1 MPKKGPDIKKLE
13 KIMNNIKS
21 VGTKGIWIRELARQT
36 NMPVSTI
43 HFYIS
48 KFLPNQVEIE
58 TAKIGKFNH
67 SQMKIVK
74 LKVKK

>member
-13 KIMNNIKS
+13 RIMNTIKS

-36 NMPVSTI
+36 NLPVSTI
-43 HFYIS
+43 HFYIV
-48 KFLPNQVEIE
+48 KFLANKVEIE
-58 TAKIGKFNH
+58 SAKIGKFSH
-67 SQMKIVK
+67 TQMKIIK